1 MHRVTLNASALTSL
15 GQRPRSLAERGYE
28 GSRGLQSTEE
38 SDVVARCGATAE
50 PPSNIQRPTS
60 NIQLPGNPTQ
70 TSASVHPFNDLLFH
84 RPKWPDFGGA
94 VVVPPQKTP
103 RTPAS

>member
-38 SDVVARCGATAE
+38 SDVVARRGATAE
-50 PPSNIQRPTS
+50 PPSNIQHPTS
-60 NIQLPGNPTQ
+60 TIQHPTPGESDPDQRVSTPLQ
-70 TSASVHPFNDLLFH
+70 RSAFPSPQMAGL
-84 RPKWPDFGGA
+84 RPRR
-94 VVVPPQKTP
+94 P
-103 RTPAS
+103 RR